1 MTSPSPLPL
10 PPADLEFP
18 PGAEHSGLLR
28 VTVLVGGL
36 RLDVGLPG
44 DIEIAGYIGDL
55 LDIASGE
62 LSARGAGD
70 TRFDVAADQWSLA
83 PLGGALIDPEH
94 SLASADVYDGDVL
107 VVRGTSTVSAP
118 MLFDDV
124 GPDGSSPAALRWLST
139 HRTPLSAFGI
149 AFAAA
154 VVWVCLL
161 PRLGLGPGAAAV
173 TLGVG
178 LMFVAAGCVASRRT
192 DAQVPSI
199 ALPLIAIPLLFIGS
213 LCIVPNSFAVPALP
227 MAFAVIALAA
237 QLALQI
243 CRTGHVF
250 HSFVIALAALGG
262 LISVVAN
269 VWHPQPRVLGAAVAT
284 VAVVAFYLAPRVT
297 ILLARL
303 PLPRVPTAGEPLDDI
318 ETHGGITVEGVGAV
332 GLQTIPTEEHLLERV
347 RLANDYLTGILISA
361 GLTAAFGCYLALDTA
376 DGFSWQSTA
385 FAVAVATAL
394 CLRGRTHHDLVQS
407 ATLIASGLGI
417 AVLLIVKTAAH
428 VPNWQIQ
435 SGFAAMALALLSVLC
450 GIVAPRLEFSPVMRR
465 WVELLEYLAIAM
477 VFPLCFWIVGLYSY
491 VRELRL

>member
-10 PPADLEFP
+10 PADLEFP
-18 PGAEHSGLLR
+18 TGAEQSGLLR

-36 RLDVGLPG
+36 RLDMGLPG
-44 DIEIAGYIGDL
+44 DIEIGGYISDL

-62 LSARGAGD
+62 LSAGGHGD
-70 TRFDVAADQWSLA
+70 TRFDVTADRWSLA
-83 PLGGALIDPEH
+83 PLGGAVIDPEH
-94 SLASADVYDGDVL
+94 SLTSADVYDGDVL
-107 VVRGTSTVSAP
+107 IVRGTSTVSVP

-124 GPDGSSPAALRWLST
+124 EHDASPPPILLWLSA
-139 HRTPLSAFGI
+139 HRTPLA
-149 AFAAA
+149 AFAVAFVAA
-154 VVWVCLL
+154 VIWACLL
-161 PRLGLGPGAAAV
+161 PQLSLGIGAAAA

-178 LMFVAAGCVASRRT
+178 LTFIAAGCVASRRT
-192 DAQVPSI
+192 DVLPPSI

-213 LCIVPNSFAVPALP
+213 LCIVPNGFAVPALP

-237 QLALQI
+237 QLALQV
-243 CRTGHVF
+243 CRTGQVF
-250 HSFVIALAALGG
+250 HSFVIALAILGG
-262 LISVVAN
+262 LISVVVN
-269 VWHPQPRVLGAAVAT
+269 VWHPQARVLGAAVAT
-284 VAVVAFYLAPRVT
+284 VAVVVLYLAPRVT

-318 ETHGGITVEGVGAV
+318 DTHGGITVDGVGAV
-332 GLQTIPTEEHLLERV
+332 GLQAIPTEEHLLERV

-361 GLTAAFGCYLALDTA
+361 GLTAASGCYLALDTS
-376 DGFSWQSTA
+376 DGFSWQGPA

-394 CLRGRTHHDLVQS
+394 CLRGRSHHDLVQS

-417 AVLLIVKTAAH
+417 AVLLIIETAAQG
-428 VPNWQIQ
+428 WELQT
-435 SGFAAMALALLSVLC
+435 GFAALALAGLSALC

-491 VRELRL
+491 VRALRL